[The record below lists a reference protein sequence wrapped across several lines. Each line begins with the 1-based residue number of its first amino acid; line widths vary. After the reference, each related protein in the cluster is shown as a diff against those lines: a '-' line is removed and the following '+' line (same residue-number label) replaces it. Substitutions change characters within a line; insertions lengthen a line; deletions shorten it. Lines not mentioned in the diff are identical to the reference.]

1 MGMRQQRWNIAKIR
15 RRHKAYRNL
24 LLLELVIIW
33 LIPLSQ
39 RFPLI
44 IDLSAI
50 ALELFFLNLVVHLSA
65 LRSGRRLVFALGGCS
80 LLVELVWIVS
90 RHAGDVVALPAPLL
104 GSLAL
109 LRFVLFVLFFGLL
122 LVRLVRSLIR
132 EPFVTTSVLMGAAAG
147 YVLIGLLGGV
157 LLNTL
162 YLLHPVAFGGL
173 PSPPDAMLTM
183 ASLELLTTV
192 GSDALVSS
200 NLAAQAAAFTI
211 TLTGQMYVA
220 ILIAL
225 VLGRFHRRVS
235 R

>member
-50 ALELFFLNLVVHLSA
+50 ALELFFLNLVVHLS
-65 LRSGRRLVFALGGCS
+65 LLSSGRRLVFALGGCS

-90 RHAGDVVALPAPLL
+90 RHAGDVVALPVPLL

-109 LRFVLFVLFFGLL
+109 LRFALVVHFFWAGPGATGSCLDSRAVRHHLGLDGGCGWL
-122 LVRLVRSLIR
+122 RADWFGGWGVAQHLVSAGSGGVW
-132 EPFVTTSVLMGAAAG
+132 GAA
-147 YVLIGLLGGV
+147 
-157 LLNTL
+157 
-162 YLLHPVAFGGL
+162 L
-173 PSPPDAMLTM
+173 PA
-183 ASLELLTTV
+183 
-192 GSDALVSS
+192 
-200 NLAAQAAAFTI
+200 
-211 TLTGQMYVA
+211 
-220 ILIAL
+220 
-225 VLGRFHRRVS
+225 
-235 R
+235 

>member
-1 MGMRQQRWNIAKIR
+1 MEMHQQRWDLPKIR

-24 LLLELVIIW
+24 LLLELLLIW
-33 LIPLSQ
+33 LIPFAQDL
-39 RFPLI
+39 PLI
-44 IDLSAI
+44 IDLSAMV
-50 ALELFFLNLVVHLSA
+50 LEVFFLSFVVHLSL
-65 LRSGRRLVFALGGCS
+65 LRSGKHWVYALGGCS
-80 LLVELVWIVS
+80 LLVELLWILS
-90 RHAGDVVALPAPLL
+90 RHGGDAVALPAPLL

-109 LRFVLFVLFFGLL
+109 LRFALFVLFFGLV
-122 LVRLVRSLIR
+122 LVRLVRALIR

-147 YVLIGLLGGV
+147 YVLIGFVGGV

-173 PSPPDAMLTM
+173 PSPPDATLTM

-192 GSDALVSS
+192 GSGALVSS

-211 TLTGQMYVA
+211 TLMGQMYVA

-225 VLGRFHRRVS
+225 VLGRFHRRVPH
-235 R
+235 